1 MEQRIELIR
10 EWKQGE
16 SIAALGE
23 LYGVSRKTVYKW
35 IERDAEEGS
44 AGLTDRSRAPH
55 TNPQRL
61 SEEMVSSIVQA
72 RHKWGWGPRKL
83 LVKLAA
89 EWGEENTPAASTIA
103 EVLRAKGLSHT
114 RKRRVR
120 TPPYGQPFAEAV
132 EVNKTWCADFKGW
145 FRTGDGTRCD
155 PLTMSDA
162 HSRYLLCCQITA
174 KTDTTHVE
182 ALFDAAFR
190 EYGLP
195 EVIHTDN
202 GAPFAS
208 RAPGGLSRLSM
219 RWIRLGIVAERSRPS
234 SPQDNGRHERMHRTL
249 KHDTLKPPAANPR
262 KQQEMFQ
269 RFQAEYNGE
278 RPHEALAYRTP
289 ASCYHAS
296 PRAFPRRVPEV
307 EYDAG
312 VHVRRVTG
320 KGDLHWKN
328 ERYFISEIF
337 GGQALG
343 LRPSHDRYYE
353 VLYGPLCIG
362 WFDIFGLQFH
372 RREPKTL
379 KNERVENQ
387 EKQETENS

>member
-1 MEQRIELIR
+1 MEQRMAVIR
-10 EWKQGE
+10 EWREGE
-16 SIAALGE
+16 SIAFLADAHE
-23 LYGVSRKTVYKW
+23 VSRKTIYKW
-35 IERDAEEGS
+35 IGRYEEEGS
-44 AGLTDRSRAPH
+44 AGLEDRSRAPH
-55 TNPQRL
+55 GSPQRL
-61 SEEMVSSIVQA
+61 SEEMLASIVEA

-83 LVKLAA
+83 QVKLAA
-89 EWGEENTPAASTIA
+89 EWGEQNTPAASTIA
-103 EVLRAKGLSHT
+103 EVLRAKGLSHA

-120 TPPYGQPFAEAV
+120 TPLYGQPFADALEA
-132 EVNKTWCADFKGW
+132 NQTWCADFKGW

-162 HSRYLLCCQITA
+162 HSRYLLCCQIAA
-174 KTDTTHVE
+174 KTDTAHVE

-190 EYGLP
+190 EYGMP
-195 EVIHTDN
+195 AVIHTDN

-219 RWIRLGIVAERSRPS
+219 RWIRLGIVAERSRPC

-249 KHDTLKPPAANPR
+249 KHDTLRPPAPNPR

-269 RFQAEYNGE
+269 RFQAGYNHE
-278 RPHEALAYRTP
+278 RPHEALEYRTP

-296 PRAFPRRVPEV
+296 PRVFPRRVPEV
-307 EYDAG
+307 AYDAG
-312 VHVRRVTG
+312 VHVRRVAANG
-320 KGDLHWKN
+320 ALNWKHQ
-328 ERYFISEIF
+328 RYFVSEIF

-372 RREPKTL
+372 RREPKPL
-379 KNERVENQ
+379 RRERDESPW
-387 EKQETENS
+387 K